1 MFRSFVRGCV
11 AMLTVAMLAACA
23 GSFSRGMFEG
33 FVMGQTE
40 DAVIAK
46 VGKPDTAETTD
57 PKERRFIYKA
67 RTFDSNGT
75 GQQDVEAM
83 VIFEKNATG
92 NFVVTRVLFS

>member
-1 MFRSFVRGCV
+1 MFRSLVGGCV
-11 AMLTVAMLAACA
+11 AMLAVVMLAACA

-40 DAVIAK
+40 EAVIAK
-46 VGKPDTAETTD
+46 VGKPDTAD
-57 PKERRFIYKA
+57 ISDAKERRYVYKA